1 MSAGG
6 PSVTRRSSVRISST
20 IDLPGKAEG
29 KRGVGGRAIGIIP
42 FFFLLLVAS
51 LPPSTPSPPPPPL
64 FPSGESAIYHFCSLT
79 PFFLAWPAKHC
90 TGLFPLLLFLLLH
103 RYHQKAGREGIKIT
117 DKSNFAQERKHKR
130 LAGKASLLG
139 KKQELLIRILLFL
152 PTSLI
157 AGTLSAAAAAAA
169 QWKGKKTS

>member
-1 MSAGG
+1 MYVF
-6 PSVTRRSSVRISST
+6 PVL
-20 IDLPGKAEG
+20 DLPGKAEG

-51 LPPSTPSPPPPPL
+51 PPSTPSPPPPL

-79 PFFLAWPAKHC
+79 PFFLPWPAKHC
-90 TGLFPLLLFLLLH
+90 TGLFPLSLLLLLH

-157 AGTLSAAAAAAA
+157 AGTFSAAAAAA